1 MDAIALLKADHDK
14 VKKMLAD
21 GEATTERAEKTRT
34 ELFATLKDEMTIHER
49 IEEESFSSAVHG

>member
-21 GEATTERAEKTRT
+21 GEETTERAEKTRT
-34 ELFATLKDEMTIHER
+34 ELFDNAEVRDADPR
-49 IEEESFSSAVHG
+49 AD